1 MKINNLSFFLLLL
14 MYFVS
19 SCSNKNSNNDDA
31 KLSDEKLYVF
41 LCIGQSNM
49 EGHARVEPIDTID
62 ISERLLLLQAI
73 DCPCRNY
80 IKGEWRKAIPPLVR
94 CYTGL
99 SPADY
104 FGRTLVDSLPNNI
117 RIGIVNVAVGGC
129 RIELFDKDNYQFY
142 VENSADWLKN
152 MVAEYDGNPYERL
165 IHLAKK
171 AQTDGGEI
179 KGILLHQGESNS
191 GENDWPLKV
200 KKVYDEILVDLNLPT
215 NSVPL
220 LAGEM
225 MSEEQNGACYSM
237 NEIINTLPQYIE
249 KAYVISSK
257 GCEGIDDRLHFSAQ
271 GYRELGRRYGKQMLQ
286 LLN

>member
-117 RIGIVNVAVGGC
+117 RIGIVNVAIGGC

-249 KAYVISSK
+249 NAYVISSK